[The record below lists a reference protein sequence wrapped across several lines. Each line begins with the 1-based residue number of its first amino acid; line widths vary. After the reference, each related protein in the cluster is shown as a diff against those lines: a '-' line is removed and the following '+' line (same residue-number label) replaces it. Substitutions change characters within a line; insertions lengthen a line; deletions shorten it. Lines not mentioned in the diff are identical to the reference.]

1 MSIQA
6 FLFDCGG
13 VLLRDGDDA
22 PYRAWE
28 GRLGLPAGALRHR
41 LWEGEAWPLAE
52 RGEITDEE
60 FWARSGRELGLT
72 APEDVARLRDD
83 LWGAWQ
89 VEPGVLALVDRL
101 RRRHRVAILSNA
113 SDALEGMLAARYGVA
128 DRFEAILN
136 SARLGVAKP
145 ERAIYE
151 QALGALGLE
160 SRETVFID
168 DRAENVAAA
177 AALGLHVV
185 WYVGPTELARQLA
198 AYLPTAAP

>member
-28 GRLGLPAGALRHR
+28 ERLGLPAGELRRR
-41 LWEGEAWPLAE
+41 LWEGDTWSLAE
-52 RGEITDEE
+52 RGRITDEE
-60 FWARSGRELGLT
+60 FWARSGSALGLG
-72 APEDVARLRDD
+72 APEDLARLRED
-83 LWGAWQ
+83 LWGAWRP
-89 VEPGVLALVDRL
+89 EPGVLEIVDRL
-101 RRRHRVAILSNA
+101 RRTHRVAILSNA
-113 SDALEGMLAARYGVA
+113 SDALEGMLAERYGVA

-151 QALGALGLE
+151 RALAALGLE
-160 SRETVFID
+160 PRETVFID
-168 DRAENVAAA
+168 DRAENIAAA

-185 WYVGPTELARQLA
+185 WYVGPAELARQLA
-198 AYLPTAAP
+198 AYLPAEAP